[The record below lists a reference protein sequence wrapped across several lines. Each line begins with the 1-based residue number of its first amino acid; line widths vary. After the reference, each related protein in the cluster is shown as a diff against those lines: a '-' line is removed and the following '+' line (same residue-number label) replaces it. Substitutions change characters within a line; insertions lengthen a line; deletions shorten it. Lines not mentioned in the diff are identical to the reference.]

1 MTEKTTTLASFNV
14 DAKEW
19 KKFKDLARKEDRT
32 ASYCLNELIRLA
44 VERQSIFPIDTDT
57 QSISDIDLSGF
68 VGRDDFET
76 AIASCNERFGYL
88 ESVVE
93 QMKNSPEPGLSK
105 DIEPVAVNVP
115 DAPLNTDD
123 GMMKTVIPSFMLD
136 DHQVDPKHLKS
147 RLEDIKGTSLKPL
160 TWQSQ
165 YLKECLD
172 EWKQY
177 ELWKHFQSSWDMFC
191 EIELGKPS
199 EWIDLFIEGAQ
210 DIDPNEIRQS
220 MMDILQSINNS
231 EYTEPVA
238 VDNSMVNPVST
249 VTAAVTPET
258 VEPTETPQTLAPIE
272 VGPET
277 TNDTEPEPVKV
288 EPVAVGHEYD
298 PKKGFSHKEMSDVSG
313 NKIGTIRVAASKRE
327 TKHGID
333 GHDYKYDKTER
344 AWFRLDDCPEQPE
357 TNQPIESSPTV
368 EAVEAEPEKK

>member
-1 MTEKTTTLASFNV
+1 MAVSGNPQ
-14 DAKEW
+14 
-19 KKFKDLARKEDRT
+19 
-32 ASYCLNELIRLA
+32 LNIRL
-44 VERQSIFPIDTDT
+44 E
-57 QSISDIDLSGF
+57 IDLMNKVKDEAETQGMRPQEWVRRLIKEALGEVSANVVLAVDSATGIS
-68 VGRDDFET
+68 RDE
-76 AIASCNERFGYL
+76 IQSMIS
-88 ESVVE
+88 ESIE
-93 QMKNSPEPGLSK
+93 LALANQSKPK

-147 RLEDIKGTSLKPL
+147 RLEDIKGASLKPL

-177 ELWKHFQSSWDMFC
+177 ELWKHFQLSWDMFC

-238 VDNSMVNPVST
+238 VDNSMVNPVSA

-258 VEPTETPQTLAPIE
+258 PETIAPIE
-272 VGPET
+272 VEPET
-277 TNDTEPEPVKV
+277 TNEPEPEPVKV
-288 EPVAVGHEYD
+288 EPVNNPFKVGSTYT
-298 PKKGFSHKEMSDVSG
+298 KKEL
-313 NKIGTIRVAASKRE
+313 RE
-327 TKHGID
+327 
-333 GHDYKYDKTER
+333 
-344 AWFRLDDCPEQPE
+344 AFQPY
-357 TNQPIESSPTV
+357 QPIKHNKQAKVQDNHLKTWLIQGSKKTLENALAAMVGYPSMWQTDDPEKFPTVTYIGGTPPTPPVESSPTV